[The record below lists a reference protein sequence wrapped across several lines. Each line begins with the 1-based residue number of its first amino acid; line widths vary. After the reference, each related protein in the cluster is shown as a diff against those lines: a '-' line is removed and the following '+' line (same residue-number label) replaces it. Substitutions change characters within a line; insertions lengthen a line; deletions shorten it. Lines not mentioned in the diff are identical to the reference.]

1 MDGEF
6 TIVRLAKAILESES
20 YEEFMLRCGA
30 DEEVTNLL
38 EYMSEH
44 VADPTS
50 PQELYSSMKESF
62 ESRPNSELKKALD
75 QRESEFKEAF
85 RGPKPSGA

>member
-62 ESRPNSELKKALD
+62 ESRPDSKPEKRT
-75 QRESEFKEAF
+75 REGI
-85 RGPKPSGA
+85 RGPNPSGGLAFS

>member
-1 MDGEF
+1 M
-6 TIVRLAKAILESES
+6 RLAKAILESES

-44 VADPTS
+44 IVDPTS
-50 PQELYSSMKESF
+50 PQELYDSFMESF
-62 ESRPNSELKKALD
+62 KNQPKSELKKALD